1 MEQRQIAWEVI
12 TFHKKCLDNNLRT
25 FTLLQERMEGMLDLL
40 LEQTTWLPQ
49 EGRKVIASWI
59 ATCRKAR
66 EEYIRSVMESY
77 ERVEEFFN
85 IL

>member
-1 MEQRQIAWEVI
+1 
-12 TFHKKCLDNNLRT
+12 
-25 FTLLQERMEGMLDLL
+25 MEGMLDLL